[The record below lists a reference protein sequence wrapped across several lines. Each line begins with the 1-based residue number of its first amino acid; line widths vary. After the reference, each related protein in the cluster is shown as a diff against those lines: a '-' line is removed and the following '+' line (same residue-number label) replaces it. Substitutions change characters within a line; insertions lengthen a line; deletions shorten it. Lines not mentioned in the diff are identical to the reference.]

1 MHQNPNNF
9 IYRGCAC
16 ESYDLVPPLAR
27 KQKPNVSFDTYA
39 KYADILKKA
48 AKRGYT
54 EVGMSGHVN
63 DLSQHY
69 GLSTSYLD
77 WSYLVYVAMY
87 FAFTS
92 YLKKFVDENILD
104 QQIDPSKM
112 CILRNK
118 FNNHNYCIYKL
129 NKTLYD
135 EIACKYPNLPLKV
148 YDTDF
153 KNERMKSQ
161 QGLLSCVDGNKV
173 TPETKIQDSQI
184 EILVKYFNQT
194 DSRDVL
200 KTKKDENEKIINCF
214 WKNKLLFE
222 KIPFKL
228 SQIER
233 NYLQKCLKENGAIST
248 KLFPDFEGVK
258 KNIVFSED
266 YNILRDWH
274 IAYQEADFHQTWT
287 TDSGLNKDQ
296 IDQLD
301 EGEFFAFQ

>member
-1 MHQNPNNF
+1 M
-9 IYRGCAC
+9 R
-16 ESYDLVPPLAR
+16 
-27 KQKPNVSFDTYA
+27 
-39 KYADILKKA
+39 
-48 AKRGYT
+48 
-54 EVGMSGHVN
+54 
-63 DLSQHY
+63 
-69 GLSTSYLD
+69 
-77 WSYLVYVAMY
+77 
-87 FAFTS
+87 
-92 YLKKFVDENILD
+92 
-104 QQIDPSKM
+104 
-112 CILRNK
+112 
-118 FNNHNYCIYKL
+118 
-129 NKTLYD
+129 
-135 EIACKYPNLPLKV
+135 
-148 YDTDF
+148 
-153 KNERMKSQ
+153 
-161 QGLLSCVDGNKV
+161 
-173 TPETKIQDSQI
+173 TK
-184 EILVKYFNQT
+184 
-194 DSRDVL
+194 
-200 KTKKDENEKIINCF
+200 KIINCF